1 MELKILPMTPDSAVQ
16 AAALEREC
24 FSAPWREADF
34 NEMLARPDAVF
45 FCAFADAVFAGPA
58 DMLCVLDEG
67 QICNIAVS
75 PAFRRRGVG
84 RALIAAL
91 IEEASRR
98 ALSVMMLEV
107 RASNMAAQALYEASG
122 FEKVGVRRAFYA
134 SPREDAYLYN
144 RYLK

>member
-16 AAALEREC
+16 AAALERKC

-34 NEMLARPDAVF
+34 CEMLARPDAVF
-45 FCAFADAVFAGPA
+45 LCAFADCVCAVHSDRLF
-58 DMLCVLDEG
+58 VLVVG
-67 QICNIAVS
+67 LIGNIAVC
-75 PAFRRRGVG
+75 PAFRRQGIG

-107 RASNMAAQALYEASG
+107 RASNMAAQALYEVSG